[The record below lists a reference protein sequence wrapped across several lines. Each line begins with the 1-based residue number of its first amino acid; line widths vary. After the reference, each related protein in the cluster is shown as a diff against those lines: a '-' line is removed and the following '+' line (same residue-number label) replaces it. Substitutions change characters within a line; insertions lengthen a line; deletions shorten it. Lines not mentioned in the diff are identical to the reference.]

1 MIPTQKKMRNTKTDV
16 TTFSFC
22 FVKKGYNQTTPE
34 NKTIITQVDYEK
46 CDPGFIKNKIDS
58 GNHKVYFFIKM
69 AEKKKTVPFTPVLNS
84 LAFQRLME
92 KLHTSL
98 FFLVLLFYRISTCHF
113 TYETHGTHE
122 ARDGNIC
129 PVVPFI
135 RPLGKAGKSIW
146 RIIYCAV
153 EKCNSVR
160 KQHIIGLL

>member
-1 MIPTQKKMRNTKTDV
+1 MRNTKTDV

-69 AEKKKTVPFTPVLNS
+69 AEKKKIVPFTPVLNS

-92 KLHTSL
+92 KCTRVCFFLFFYFTEYPRVTSL
-98 FFLVLLFYRISTCHF
+98 MKRMVHTRQEMVIFAQLSLLSDHLEKLVNLYGELYIVQWKSVIVFENNILLAFCD
-113 TYETHGTHE
+113 YE
-122 ARDGNIC
+122 
-129 PVVPFI
+129 
-135 RPLGKAGKSIW
+135 W
-146 RIIYCAV
+146 
-153 EKCNSVR
+153 
-160 KQHIIGLL
+160 